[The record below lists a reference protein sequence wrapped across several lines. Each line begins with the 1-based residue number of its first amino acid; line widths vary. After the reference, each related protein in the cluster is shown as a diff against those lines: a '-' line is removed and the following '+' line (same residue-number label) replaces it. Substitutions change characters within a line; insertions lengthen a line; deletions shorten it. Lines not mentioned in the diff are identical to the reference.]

1 MCGLSSKVDIF
12 SRGIA
17 YVRMGQKLTSR
28 ASINSSAK
36 CHKRTWNPQ
45 RSAVVGV
52 ARLVCQIL
60 YQQGEHEHGG
70 QEREPEQETIKVIH
84 VSVP

>member
-28 ASINSSAK
+28 ASINSSAL
-36 CHKRTWNPQ
+36 CHKQTINLPKSAAG
-45 RSAVVGV
+45 RSLHDV
-52 ARLVCQIL
+52 QKNSKI
-60 YQQGEHEHGG
+60 
-70 QEREPEQETIKVIH
+70 
-84 VSVP
+84 